1 MFGFDFSG
9 LVCHVRGLEDSNRPK
24 HLCMKVWRFIFPTR
38 SQAPATAGEQ
48 RVELNL
54 LFDSQR
60 LMAWILDRKQLISGR
75 NVEYVISYCRGRVNG
90 SQHRNFVAKVK
101 C

>member
-9 LVCHVRGLEDSNRPK
+9 LVSHVRGLEDSDRPK
-24 HLCMKVWRFIFPTR
+24 PLSMKVWRFIFSTR
-38 SQAPATAGEQ
+38 SQAPAAAGEH

-54 LFDSQR
+54 LLDFQR

-75 NVEYVISYCRGRVNG
+75 NVEYVIGYCRGRVNG
-90 SQHRNFVAKVK
+90 SQHRNFVAQIK